1 MSYEAATE
9 ANTNSLVTNL
19 NVDPYYDDFDE
30 SKNFHRILFRPGFS
44 VQARELTQLQSILQN
59 QIDRFGAHIFKEGS
73 PVRGLEINFNKNF

>member
-30 SKNFHRILFRPGFS
+30 SKNFHRILFP
-44 VQARELTQLQSILQN
+44 QM
-59 QIDRFGAHIFKEGS
+59 
-73 PVRGLEINFNKNF
+73 

>member
-30 SKNFHRILFRPGFS
+30 SKCNS
-44 VQARELTQLQSILQN
+44 
-59 QIDRFGAHIFKEGS
+59 
-73 PVRGLEINFNKNF
+73 